1 MADLPGGPNPHELD
15 LDELPDGLLVVD
27 ECGKVAVCNSEASR
41 LLGIEIG
48 ELTGV
53 ALAEV
58 PGFPELHHLAGAPT
72 RTLTRPGNRPLLV
85 RTRAVRPETGSN
97 DGFERLVVLLREDDS
112 HNSGSDGMPSADLIA
127 IVAHELRS
135 PLTSVRG
142 FTSSL
147 LAKWERFSD
156 DQRRLML
163 ETVAYDADRL
173 SRLITE
179 LLDVA
184 RIETGRLDVR
194 PEPVDP
200 AEVVKAQ
207 IHRLSVA
214 SHAQERLVLR
224 AIEPLP
230 RVWIDPDKFERI
242 VANLV
247 ENALHHGAG
256 TVAISLTLSDGGFAL
271 LVDDDGAGV
280 PPERREQVFRRFWR
294 GSSRAGTGL
303 GLYIVRGLVDA
314 HGGTVRIESSP
325 TGGARFCVELPI
337 GRPAILDD

>member
-1 MADLPGGPNPHELD
+1 MAGGPVGMNPRELD

-27 ECGKVAVCNSEASR
+27 GHGKVAVCNGEASR
-41 LLGIEIG
+41 LLGMDVD
-48 ELTGV
+48 ELVGSP
-53 ALAEV
+53 LDEV
-58 PGFPELHHLAGAPT
+58 PGFPDPHRLAGVST
-72 RTLTRPGNRPLLV
+72 RTVTMPGNRRIVV
-85 RTRAVRPETGSN
+85 RTRAIPPEPNASR
-97 DGFERLVVLLREDDS
+97 FKRLVLLLRAEESPNGDS
-112 HNSGSDGMPSADLIA
+112 HGMPSADLIA

-156 DQRRLML
+156 EQRRLML

-179 LLDVA
+179 LLDVT

-194 PEPVDP
+194 VEPVDP
-200 AEVVKAQ
+200 VEVVRAQ
-207 IHRLSVA
+207 IHRLGVA
-214 SHAQERLVLR
+214 SHVQERLVLR

-230 RVWIDPDKFERI
+230 RVWMDPDKFERI

-247 ENALHHGAG
+247 ENALRHGAG
-256 TVAISLTLSDGGFAL
+256 TVAISLALTDGGFAL
-271 LVDDDGAGV
+271 LVDDDGPGV
-280 PPERREQVFRRFWR
+280 PPERREHVFRRFWR

-314 HGGTVRIESSP
+314 HGGTVRVEGSP
-325 TGGARFCVELPI
+325 TGGARFRVDLPI
-337 GRPAILDD
+337 GRPAVLDE